1 MYANIF
7 FTASVFVTKT
17 PLFNLMEKTEVGV
30 KAERVCGGGG
40 GGCAAMQEWSIGS
53 TIEAAQPSSS
63 KVTKSQWG
71 KVI

>member
-1 MYANIF
+1 MPAMCIIF

-17 PLFNLMEKTEVGV
+17 PLFNLMEETEVGV
-30 KAERVCGGGG
+30 KAFESVCGGGG
-40 GGCAAMQEWSIGS
+40 AAMREWSNGS